1 MIPQSAPN
9 ARQRGKV
16 FLVGAGPGDPE
27 LLTLKAHR
35 QLRAADLILHDDLV
49 SAGVLSL
56 AAGSRAIVVNVGKRC
71 GVKKITQS
79 EINALMV
86 DGAREGKQVV
96 RLKSGD
102 PGIFGRL
109 NEELGALH
117 SAGIDFEIV
126 PGITTAHAAAA
137 SLGVSLTD
145 RHKSARVIF
154 VSGHQA
160 RSKGPADE
168 PDWNSLAQENA
179 TIAVYMPGTGL
190 RHLSKKLIAAGLAP
204 EVSAVVVAQV
214 STPNQK
220 QFWTTVANLGEID
233 SAASPSIVLIGR
245 ALDAAAARSALENL
259 YVDEAFQSIS
269 VPQHPRSI
277 AS

>member
-1 MIPQSAPN
+1 MTTPTTQKSRP
-9 ARQRGKV
+9 RGKV
-16 FLVGAGPGDPE
+16 YLVGAGPGDPE

-35 QLRAADLILHDDLV
+35 LLREADLVLHDDLV
-49 SAGVLSL
+49 SAAVIGL
-56 AAGSRAIVVNVGKRC
+56 AGPRAIVVNVGKRC

-102 PGIFGRL
+102 PGVFGRL
-109 NEELGALH
+109 NEELDALN
-117 SAGIDFEIV
+117 SAQISFEIV

-160 RSKGPADE
+160 GSKGPAAE

-190 RHLSKKLIAAGLAP
+190 RHLSKKLIAAGLSP
-204 EVSAVVVAQV
+204 DVSAVVVARV
-214 STPNQK
+214 SSPQQK
-220 QFWTTVANLGEID
+220 KIWTTVGALGDVD

-245 ALDAAAARSALENL
+245 ALDAAAARDAIANL
-259 YVDEAFQSIS
+259 PLDEVFQSVS
-269 VPQHPRSI
+269 LSPNQRSI

>member
-1 MIPQSAPN
+1 MTFQISSAS
-9 ARQRGKV
+9 RQPGKV
-16 FLVGAGPGDPE
+16 LLVGAGPGDPE

-35 QLRAADLILHDDLV
+35 LLRESDLILHDDLV
-49 SAGVLSL
+49 SADVLSL
-56 AAGSRAIVVNVGKRC
+56 AGPRAIVVNVGKRC
-71 GVKKITQS
+71 GIKKITQS
-79 EINALMV
+79 EINALMI

-109 NEELGALH
+109 NEELGALRA
-117 SAGIDFEIV
+117 AGISFEII
-126 PGITTAHAAAA
+126 PGITTAQAAAA

-145 RHKSARVIF
+145 RHKSSRVIF

-160 RSKGPADE
+160 GSKGPADE

-190 RHLSKKLIAAGLAP
+190 RHLSRKLIAAGLGAKIP
-204 EVSAVVVAQV
+204 AVVVAQV
-214 STPNQK
+214 STVHQK
-220 QFWTTVANLGEID
+220 LLWSTVGSLGEID
-233 SAASPSIVLIGR
+233 LSAGPSIVLIGR

-259 YVDEAFQSIS
+259 QVDEAFRSIS
-269 VPQHPRSI
+269 PLQHHRSI
-277 AS
+277 TS

>member
-1 MIPQSAPN
+1 MTSQIASAS
-9 ARQRGKV
+9 RQRGRV
-16 FLVGAGPGDPE
+16 LLVGAGPGDPE

-35 QLRAADLILHDDLV
+35 LLRESDLILHDDLV
-49 SAGVLSL
+49 SADVLSL
-56 AAGSRAIVVNVGKRC
+56 AGPRAIVVNVGKRC
-71 GVKKITQS
+71 GIKKITQS
-79 EINALMV
+79 EINALMI

-109 NEELGALH
+109 NEELGGLRA
-117 SAGIDFEIV
+117 AGISFEII

-145 RHKSARVIF
+145 RHKSSRVIF

-160 RSKGPADE
+160 GSKGPADE

-190 RHLSKKLIAAGLAP
+190 RHLSRKLIAAGLGAKIP
-204 EVSAVVVAQV
+204 AVVVAQV
-214 STPNQK
+214 STVHQK
-220 QFWTTVANLGEID
+220 QLWSTVGSLGEID
-233 SAASPSIVLIGR
+233 SSAAPSIVLIGR

-259 YVDEAFQSIS
+259 QIDEAFRSTS
-269 VPQHPRSI
+269 PLQHQRSI
-277 AS
+277 TS

>member
-1 MIPQSAPN
+1 MTFQTTPHS
-9 ARQRGKV
+9 RHCGKV

-35 QLRAADLILHDDLV
+35 LLRESDLILHDDLV
-49 SAGVLSL
+49 SPAVISL
-56 AAGSRAIVVNVGKRC
+56 AGPRAIAVNVGKRC
-71 GVKKITQS
+71 GVKKITQA
-79 EINALMV
+79 EISALMV

-117 SAGIDFEIV
+117 AAGISFEIV

-145 RHKSARVIF
+145 RHKSSRVIF

-160 RSKGPADE
+160 GSKGPANE

-204 EVSAVVVAQV
+204 EISAVVVAQV
-214 STPNQK
+214 STIHQK
-220 QFWTTVANLGEID
+220 NFWTTVGSLGEID
-233 SAASPSIVLIGR
+233 SSASPSIVLIGR
-245 ALDAAAARSALENL
+245 TLDDAAARGALENL
-259 YVDEAFQSIS
+259 QIDEAFQSIS
-269 VPQHPRSI
+269 HSQQQRSI